1 MCGSRSDEF
10 VWIEHL
16 TTEVVLKTIG
26 ERLRFLRGKQKL
38 PDFAQRFGVSKS
50 TLGRYEKGISLP
62 DAGFLAAIC
71 QQLHVC
77 PQWLLMGGEKPCQP
91 FVKDCPSGACDDSGP
106 SCIVRDYANLSS
118 FKTFMDFFQNWV
130 VDQGFE
136 VDKLLSVRVTGDSM
150 APTFAAGSLVLVD
163 MNQPDLSADA
173 IFALRQDEKVI
184 VRRLQKMVNGDV
196 HVKTDN
202 PRYEDQIVRSESL
215 PILDIVGRVVWAG
228 VHL

>member
-1 MCGSRSDEF
+1 
-10 VWIEHL
+10 
-16 TTEVVLKTIG
+16 LKTIG
-26 ERLRFLRGKQKL
+26 DRLRFLRGKEKL
-38 PDFAQRFGVSKS
+38 PDFAERFGVSKS
-50 TLGRYEKGISLP
+50 TLGRYEKGTSVP
-62 DAGFLAAIC
+62 DAEFLTHIC
-71 QQLHVC
+71 QQLDVC

-91 FVKDCPSGACDDSGP
+91 FVKDCPSGACDTAGP

-136 VDKLLSVRVTGDSM
+136 VEKLLSVRITGDSM
-150 APTFAAGSLVLVD
+150 MPTFSAGSLVLVD
-163 MNQPDLSADA
+163 MNQSDISADA
-173 IFALRQDEKVI
+173 IFALRQDDKVI
-184 VRRLQKMVNGDV
+184 VRRIQKMVNGDI

-215 PILDIVGRVVWAG
+215 PMLDVVGRVIWAG

>member
-1 MCGSRSDEF
+1 M
-10 VWIEHL
+10 
-16 TTEVVLKTIG
+16 KTIG
-26 ERLRFLRGKQKL
+26 ERLRFLRGKEKL
-38 PDFAQRFGVSKS
+38 PDFAQSFGVSKS

-62 DAGFLAAIC
+62 DAGFLAAMC

-77 PQWLLMGGEKPCQP
+77 PQWLLLGGEKPCQP
-91 FVKDCPSGACDDSGP
+91 FVEDCPSGVCDDTSP
-106 SCIVRDYANLSS
+106 ACIVRDYANLSS

-136 VDKLLSVRVTGDSM
+136 VDKLLSVRITGDSM

-163 MNQPDLSADA
+163 MNQSDLSADA

-184 VRRLQKMVNGDV
+184 VRRLQKMVNGDI